1 MWLQVA
7 GCWVLGL
14 ESAKY
19 GVCIEW
25 RWLRVIYMRSPPGR
39 GWGGLKLKF
48 LMFGT
53 EPAPEGLN
61 IYSKNETKMILR
73 RITMVINE
81 TIQLPALP
89 GKKMRGRMVDEET
102 EGRRDGGTKRR
113 RDEETKRRRDEET
126 KRRRDGGI

>member
-1 MWLQVA
+1 
-7 GCWVLGL
+7 
-14 ESAKY
+14 
-19 GVCIEW
+19 
-25 RWLRVIYMRSPPGR
+25 
-39 GWGGLKLKF
+39 
-48 LMFGT
+48 MFGT

-81 TIQLPALP
+81 INQLPALP

-113 RDEETKRRRDEET
+113 RDEETKRRRDEGT
-126 KRRRDGGI
+126 KRRRDDETKGQRDEGTKRRRDKEIIYI